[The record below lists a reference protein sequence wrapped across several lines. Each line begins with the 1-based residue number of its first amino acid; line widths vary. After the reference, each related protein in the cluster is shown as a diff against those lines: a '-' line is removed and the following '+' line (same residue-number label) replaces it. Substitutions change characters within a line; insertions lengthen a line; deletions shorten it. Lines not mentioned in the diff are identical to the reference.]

1 MFDALVSSVFIC
13 FLLIFTFCICL
24 TVSGTITD
32 TLSFKLRNCGGGYT
46 SATPCRFGKQKH
58 RIFLRYPD
66 AGLSA
71 DERGAKPLS
80 LDSHQSRVLRNPR
93 RRNRLRK
100 YHYHRHLSSLFRR
113 AAPEFSQRAKP
124 RLRELALGCYSPA
137 FGQATTATYLLK
149 GVFGFQSSAE
159 GKKFFSYPP
168 TSYCTRFSFLPS
180 FFIKIFFIFFKIA
193 FFR

>member
-1 MFDALVSSVFIC
+1 M
-13 FLLIFTFCICL
+13 FCICL
-24 TVSGTITD
+24 TVLGTITD
-32 TLSFKLRNCGGGYT
+32 TLGFKLGNCGGGYT

-71 DERGAKPLS
+71 DEQGAKPLS

-124 RLRELALGCYSPA
+124 LMRELALGSYSPA

-149 GVFGFQSSAE
+149 GVFGFQSSVE
-159 GKKFFSYPP
+159 GKKHFSYPP
-168 TSYCTRFSFLPS
+168 YFLLHTIFVSGQLFFNFFFDFFQNSQFSIVQS
-180 FFIKIFFIFFKIA
+180 FSGDVIFPCKLDF
-193 FFR
+193 

>member
-1 MFDALVSSVFIC
+1 MFSPYIHIVYLNYR
-13 FLLIFTFCICL
+13 L
-24 TVSGTITD
+24 GTITD
-32 TLSFKLRNCGGGYT
+32 TLSFKLGNCGGGYT

-149 GVFGFQSSAE
+149 GVFGFQSSVE
-159 GKKFFSYPP
+159 
-168 TSYCTRFSFLPS
+168 R
-180 FFIKIFFIFFKIA
+180 
-193 FFR
+193 